1 MIERRFGRGFTLV
14 EVMVALVVVAL
25 ALPALLFTLQQQI
38 DGTAYLR
45 DKAVAQLVA
54 VNRLTEL
61 RVLRDGSGSLVVG
74 EDSGVAPMAG
84 RDWFWQVRT
93 VATELPRF
101 FRVEVTVSDV
111 EQSEETPLVTLQGFL
126 RDAP

>member
-1 MIERRFGRGFTLV
+1 VIESRWSRGFTLV

-25 ALPALLFTLQQQI
+25 ALPALLFTLQQHI

-74 EDSGVAPMAG
+74 DDSGVTTMAG
-84 RDWFWQVRT
+84 RDWFWRART

-101 FRVEVTVSDV
+101 FRIEVTVSDV
-111 EQSEETPLVTLQGFL
+111 EQSEDTPLVTLQGFL
-126 RDAP
+126 RDTP